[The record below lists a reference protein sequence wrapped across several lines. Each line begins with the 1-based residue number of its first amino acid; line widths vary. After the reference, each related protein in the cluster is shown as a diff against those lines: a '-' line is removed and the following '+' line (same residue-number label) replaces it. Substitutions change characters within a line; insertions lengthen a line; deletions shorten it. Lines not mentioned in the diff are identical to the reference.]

1 MVSLL
6 SSLALNN
13 SGFRFDGDKM
23 FKSQQTDRVIKHI
36 KTEYGVEPEF
46 LWPEKYPSYCVFRHG
61 DNRKWF
67 ALVATI
73 AARSLGIEG
82 ARLGDDNV
90 EIINLKFD
98 KNQTYDFAETS
109 DHIFPAYHMNK
120 NNWIT
125 VVLDGGLSDEMVF
138 ELISKS
144 YLLTDK

>member
-1 MVSLL
+1 MY
-6 SSLALNN
+6 NN
-13 SGFRFDGDKM
+13 
-23 FKSQQTDRVIKHI
+23 QQTDRVINHI
-36 KTEYGVEPEF
+36 KTEYGAEPEF

-61 DNRKWF
+61 DSRKWF

-73 AARSLGIEG
+73 ASKSLGIEET
-82 ARLGDDNV
+82 RLVRNKEHNDTV

-125 VVLDGGLSDEMVF
+125 VVLDGGLSDEIVF
-138 ELISKS
+138 ELICKS